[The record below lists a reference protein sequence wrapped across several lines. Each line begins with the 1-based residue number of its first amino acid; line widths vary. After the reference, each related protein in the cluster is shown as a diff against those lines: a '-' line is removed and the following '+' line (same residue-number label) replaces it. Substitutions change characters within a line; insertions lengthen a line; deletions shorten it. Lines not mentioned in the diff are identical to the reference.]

1 METGTYRMIVTSGYD
16 YVASGARADELLR
29 RRLGEQRGHPT
40 AAIGQGRTAPAP
52 GVLLDADSA
61 VGRDGAHTRWR
72 LREPAGTGPG
82 LRQTTLV
89 IRTRADG
96 AQPWICLEVEHL
108 PGRTAG
114 GDDDP
119 PELAA
124 ALLTGLA
131 ARDGASAVR
140 AEPAVV
146 ATADVGRVVA
156 ELCDGA
162 RRLPVVVDAA
172 AAGASERAL
181 WRPLVGLAVL
191 YRLTSEAVP
200 AFNRA
205 LPHHRIAAGGVRTFL
220 PGLDPASPVDGYRHP
235 AVHPHGRHPD
245 PAHTAAAVARLP
257 RRLAARAPLP
267 AELAALPPLR
277 TRPRPSG
284 AGTFAP
290 ASPDGP
296 GLAQLRADQEVLT
309 ALLEEADHEEAAR
322 RAEIGQL
329 RLELRE
335 QQEYALGLAVELAE
349 RADELRRTE
358 GWLRH
363 LQQHLAGLGEAAE
376 AYRAPEAE
384 PPGPTGFAAL
394 LERLGELPALRFT
407 GNRRITVG
415 LDAQALGEDWA
426 ATAWDALLALQD
438 YAAARRSGA
447 AWRDFL
453 HWCRQPPP
461 GGHRFPPGKVVRDES
476 AQTAGRPV
484 WRRQRTFPVPTEVDP
499 AGEVFMGAHL
509 RIGAGNGKA
518 PRLHFHDDTARSGLV
533 YLGYLGP
540 HLDNTLKAGI

>member
-1 METGTYRMIVTSGYD
+1 MIVASGYD
-16 YVASGARADELLR
+16 YVDTGARADELLR
-29 RRLGEQRGHPT
+29 RRLGEQCGYDS
-40 AAIGQGRTAPAP
+40 AALGPGRTALAP

-61 VGRDGAHTRWR
+61 AGREGAYTRWR
-72 LREPAGTGPG
+72 LRESTAAGAG

-89 IRTRADG
+89 LHSREHG
-96 AQPWICLEVEHL
+96 AAPWICLEVEHL
-108 PGRTAG
+108 PGPAANSG
-114 GDDDP
+114 GDDP
-119 PELAA
+119 TELAA
-124 ALLTGLA
+124 ALLTELA
-131 ARDGASAVR
+131 AHDGPSAVR
-140 AEPAVV
+140 PEPAPVT
-146 ATADVGRVVA
+146 AADVERVVA
-156 ELCDGA
+156 ELCHPE
-162 RRLPVVVDAA
+162 RRLPIVVDAGVLDTGEPDSA
-172 AAGASERAL
+172 AQLPL
-181 WRPLVGLAVL
+181 WQPLVGLAVL
-191 YRLTSEAVP
+191 YRLTAEAVP

-205 LPHHRIAAGGVRTFL
+205 LPHHRIAAGGVRTYL

-235 AVHPHGRHPD
+235 AVHPHSRHPD
-245 PAHTAAAVARLP
+245 PAHTAAVVARLP

-267 AELAALPPLR
+267 AELAAVPALRSLPQSAAL
-277 TRPRPSG
+277 
-284 AGTFAP
+284 AP
-290 ASPDGP
+290 AADGE
-296 GLAQLRADQEVLT
+296 LDQLRADREVLT
-309 ALLEEADHEEAAR
+309 ALLEEAGHEEAAR

-335 QQEYALGLAVELAE
+335 QEEYALGLAVELAE

-376 AYRAPEAE
+376 AYRAPDAV
-384 PPGPTGFAAL
+384 PAGPRSFAAL
-394 LERLGELPALRFT
+394 LERVGELPELRFT
-407 GNRRITVG
+407 GNRRITAG

-484 WRRQRTFPVPTEVDP
+484 WRRQRTFPVPTGVDP

-509 RIGAGNGKA
+509 RIGAGNSKA